1 MLRMIRHPEKARA
14 QADRAREVMQ
24 GRTWRYQRQHY
35 YDVIDRM
42 AARRRG

>member
-1 MLRMIRHPEKARA
+1 MLRLIRDPEKARA
-14 QADRAREVMQ
+14 QADRAHEVMR
-24 GRTWRYQRQHY
+24 GRTWRDQRQHY